1 MRDRRNIE
9 RYSLSLPAKIK
20 VSGKTP
26 DGDIIISRT
35 KDISSSG
42 AYIVTD
48 AALPEG
54 TSIEVE
60 FDLSIAKL
68 VEMMGKTGYVRVK
81 VEGKVAR
88 TDVNGVAVKF
98 SKDYEIQPLDE

>member
-1 MRDRRNIE
+1 MRDRRSIE
-9 RYSLSLPAKIK
+9 RYSLALPAKIK
-20 VSGKTP
+20 ISGTP
-26 DGDIIISRT
+26 SDGEIIQSRT

-42 AYIVTD
+42 AFIVTD

-54 TSIEVE
+54 TNIEVD

-81 VEGKVAR
+81 VEGRVAR

-98 SKDYEIQPLDE
+98 SKDYEIQALDD